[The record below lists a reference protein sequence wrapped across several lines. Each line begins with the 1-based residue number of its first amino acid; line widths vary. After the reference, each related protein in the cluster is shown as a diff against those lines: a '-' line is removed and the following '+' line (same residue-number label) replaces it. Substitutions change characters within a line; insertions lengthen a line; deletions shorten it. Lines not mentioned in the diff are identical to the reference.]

1 MWSLS
6 DQHLARERLELLAS
20 VGAYLA
26 DAAASLREGLDDT
39 LTPMRLGIDGQL
51 AKTGEGASPKF
62 HDDPGNLV

>member
-1 MWSLS
+1 MTNTSLVS
-6 DQHLARERLELLAS
+6 GSSCSPPLERTWP
-20 VGAYLA
+20 